1 MKKLMGFLALIGALA
16 IVIAVVAGLI
26 GLISLVSKPG
36 VPSKVILEVNLET
49 GVLET
54 IPDDP
59 LGKMMNKDATVVL
72 DVVEA
77 LQKAST
83 DDRVEGVIARVG
95 AAPMGLAQIQ
105 EIRDA
110 ITHFRESGK
119 FAVAWGETYGE
130 AGVGNGAY
138 YLATA
143 FDEIWMQ
150 PSGDIGLT
158 GLIYESPFIKDT
170 LAKLEVTPRF
180 DHRYEYKNAMNL
192 FTEDRFT
199 PAHREAMARL
209 AESQFDQIVRGIAE
223 RRGKTTDQVRALI
236 DRGPFLGKEALDA
249 GLVDGLAYRDE
260 VYAKVKERAD
270 GKAKL
275 LYLKAYLDRAG
286 GPYEKG
292 KTIALIYGI
301 GGVTRGK
308 SGFNPVTGEVTMGSD
323 SVTAAFRAALADENV
338 KAIVFRVDS
347 PGGSYVA
354 SDSIWRETLR
364 AKDKGIP
371 VVITM
376 GNIAGSGGYF
386 VAMAAD
392 KIVAQPG
399 TITGSIGVLGGK
411 FLTRKMWEKIGV
423 TFDGVMTSANSDMF
437 SSHYDYS
444 AYGWQRHEDWL
455 DRVYQDFTGKV
466 AEGRKLPLEKVLEVA
481 KGRIWTG
488 EDAKNL
494 GLIDEVGGYDVALK
508 LAREAAG
515 IAPDANIKLR
525 RFPRQKKFFESL
537 FVKPPSNSE
546 PKAAMEAAV
555 GLLREIQPYGRAVK
569 QIGLGPHPGV
579 LSMPPIIAKPA
590 GAE

>member
-1 MKKLMGFLALIGALA
+1 
-16 IVIAVVAGLI
+16 
-26 GLISLVSKPG
+26 
-36 VPSKVILEVNLET
+36 
-49 GVLET
+49 
-54 IPDDP
+54 
-59 LGKMMNKDATVVL
+59 VVL
-72 DVVEA
+72 DIVEA

-83 DDRVEGVIARVG
+83 DDRVEGVIARIG
-95 AAPMGLAQIQ
+95 AAPMGLAQVQ

-110 ITHFRESGK
+110 ITHFREGGK
-119 FAVAWGETYGE
+119 FTVAWGETYGE

-158 GLIYESPFIKDT
+158 GLIYESPFIKGT
-170 LAKLEVTPRF
+170 LSKLEVTPRF

-192 FTEDRFT
+192 FTEEKFT
-199 PAHREAMARL
+199 TAHREAMTRL

-223 RRGKTTDQVRALI
+223 RRGKTTDQVRTLI

-308 SGFNPVTGEVTMGSD
+308 NSFNPVTGGVTMGAD
-323 SVTAAFRAALADENV
+323 SVTAAFRAALEDKSV

-364 AKDKGIP
+364 AKEKGIP
-371 VVITM
+371 VIVTM

-386 VAMAAD
+386 VAMAAN

-411 FLTRKMWEKIGV
+411 LLTRKMWKKIGV

-444 AYGWQRHEDWL
+444 SYGWQRHEDWL
-455 DRVYQDFTGKV
+455 DRVYEDFTSKV
-466 AEGRKLPLEKVLEVA
+466 AEGRGLPLEKVREVA

-494 GLIDEVGGYDVALK
+494 GLIDEVGCYDVALK

-515 IAPDANIKLR
+515 IAPDANIRLK
-525 RFPRQKKFFESL
+525 RFPRQKEFFESI
-537 FVKPPSNSE
+537 FAKPPSSSE

-555 GLLREIQPYGRAVK
+555 GLLREIQPYGRAVE
-569 QIGLGPHPGV
+569 QIGLGPRPGV
-579 LSMPPIIAKPA
+579 LTMPPMMAEAA
-590 GAE
+590 GEE